1 MPQPSFGSFA
11 TCSGVDDNVL
21 ASRCIIF
28 SLSATGCRNAA
39 LYGLWII
46 KLYVC
51 ADTLDKSI
59 HPTAAAGGVC
69 VCACASC
76 CETIN
81 NSARRSWAIN
91 TSLICGVRARSQT
104 RRRHAGDH
112 PKLTL
117 MNTWTRRENILVCAD
132 ECIELHPCCE
142 RVREDTE
149 FIAFG
154 INWTFHRHCGL
165 NFKTAFVCTVLWR
178 QSTLFLLEIDQCF
191 ANLSKAGCAPQLQC
205 GK

>member
-104 RRRHAGDH
+104 RRRRWSSKIDPEHLNSPWKYSSVRRRVHRVTPPAVNASEKTL
-112 PKLTL
+112 KLL
-117 MNTWTRRENILVCAD
+117 LLAS
-132 ECIELHPCCE
+132 IEL
-142 RVREDTE
+142 
-149 FIAFG
+149 FIA
-154 INWTFHRHCGL
+154 
-165 NFKTAFVCTVLWR
+165 TVGFTSKRLLCAPYFDV
-178 QSTLFLLEIDQCF
+178 SPTLFLLEIDQCF
-191 ANLSKAGCAPQLQC
+191 ANLSKAGCAPQLQRV
-205 GK
+205 K